1 MADNDKAKLLAE
13 RASLLTT
20 VEQLDPSD
28 WDTPSLAGGWRV
40 RDVVAHVNFNVTLGL
55 GTTIVGMLKA
65 RGDIHRFMA
74 THARKVGERPI
85 AEHLE
90 ALRRVAVS
98 EAVAPTTKPSDGG
111 IDAFVHHHDI
121 ALAVGRDVPTD
132 DARLRWLA
140 DGIPQATRFIGCA
153 ERVRDVRMIATDIDW
168 HYGTGPEVRG
178 PAAAI
183 ILAACGRSVWLD
195 RLEGPGRDVLAQ
207 R

>member
-28 WDTPSLAGGWRV
+28 WDTPSLAVGWRV

-55 GTTIVGMLKA
+55 GTAIVGMLKA

-98 EAVAPTTKPSDGG
+98 ETVAPTTKSSDGG

-121 ALAVGRDVPTD
+121 ALAVGREVPTD
-132 DARLRWLA
+132 EARLRWLA